1 MLTSR
6 LVACSPVLPDS
17 QDTGSLASS
26 GARTACRDMAQF
38 SIEVKVG
45 LNLLRSVES
54 VEYLVAGVEL
64 PVPVAHAPA
73 VLVQPLDV
81 LDVGLAVQQPLGP
94 AGGQYKVTIDASNVK
109 QHHSRKS
116 KRCVI

>member
-1 MLTSR
+1 
-6 LVACSPVLPDS
+6 
-17 QDTGSLASS
+17 
-26 GARTACRDMAQF
+26 MAQF
-38 SIEVKVG
+38 SMEVKVG

-109 QHHSRKS
+109 QHHSSKS
-116 KRCVI
+116 KRCHLDIWVRAGYKGTPELTPRFPP